1 MPQGPPCSLSSQ
13 WLPSRLMSWRP
24 LYSPRPQRFHKSL
37 TSQCPLGSLGP
48 QWPHRN
54 LFSQDTPESP
64 MPTHSL
70 KKGEFSELAT
80 PCCYIYHEG
89 SILRA
94 TVVKYSP
101 SNPML
106 SHVQTEVGR
115 IFMANVSALRRN
127 IQGTCE
133 VVEVESS
140 GSEVPRT
147 TFDSSSQ
154 KPSDTKDLSA
164 KGSTCPSSE
173 DSSGD
178 PPLNKLVELACNEAA
193 KDNTS

>member
-1 MPQGPPCSLSSQ
+1 MATQQTHVLAASIQSQASKISQKSYISVSSWESWTSVASQKSFLSRYSRKSHAYTLSQ
-13 WLPSRLMSWRP
+13 ERRVFRVGNSMLL
-24 LYSPRPQRFHKSL
+24 
-37 TSQCPLGSLGP
+37 
-48 QWPHRN
+48 
-54 LFSQDTPESP
+54 
-64 MPTHSL
+64 
-70 KKGEFSELAT
+70 
-80 PCCYIYHEG
+80 YHEG

-154 KPSDTKDLSA
+154 KPYDAKDLSA